1 MAERKPIEGEMS
13 ESDIEFF
20 RRELKSKE
28 PNQLT
33 LITGTGDEAQKVLRD
48 MIDAGASIQDAK
60 LSENHES
67 AVNGNKMKIE
77 QSIRIEES
85 ITQGSAMPEMIQRAE
100 REQMKRQTG
109 ENYVQTHLCMKIT

>member
-20 RRELKSKE
+20 KRELKSRE
-28 PNQLT
+28 PSQLT

-48 MIDAGASIQDAK
+48 MIDGGASIQDDK
-60 LSENHES
+60 LSEKHES
-67 AVNGNKMKIE
+67 AVDGNKMKIE

-85 ITQGSAMPEMIQRAE
+85 IAQSSDIPGMTLRA
-100 REQMKRQTG
+100 RRGQMKRQTG
-109 ENYVQTHLCMKIT
+109 ENYVNTLVY

>member
-1 MAERKPIEGEMS
+1 MAGSKPIEGEMS

-28 PNQLT
+28 PNLVT

-48 MIDAGASIQDAK
+48 MIDAGASTQDGK
-60 LSENHES
+60 LSEKHES
-67 AVNGNKMKIE
+67 AVDGNKMKIE

-85 ITQGSAMPEMIQRAE
+85 IAQGSAMPGMTLRAK
-100 REQMKRQTG
+100 RGQMKRQTG
-109 ENYVQTHLCMKIT
+109 ESYLQIN